1 MSEAD
6 CEAGAGGARVTTPG
20 GVPNLPVGALTLDTL
35 VSRLEDMS
43 PEAMRERA
51 GERWPSIF
59 GSSTG
64 GDIMSDLSLSG
75 IIAKLFSGF
84 NSVVANADPADIDGP
99 EDLPGLLW
107 DFITSLPVVGE
118 LVGLLEAIIG
128 EYDGDDEVLLAIQ
141 EIFMP
146 LRRLVQL
153 VAGHDVD
160 WPTQEEVAAGWSKL
174 GTAIKNVLS
183 GLIPVGSL
191 TDAPVNV
198 LPAGTFPAGSLPASE
213 NWSLGASLSGDGT
226 FSAQVV
232 ADGSSHAFRSGK
244 DLHDT
249 FAVTPGQTVA
259 VSFDVGHQSVSWSGP
274 VLVFQMV
281 PYTDGVA
288 GEPVDI
294 VTYTPAT
301 ATVEKRSLSGS
312 WTVPDGVTGA
322 QTRCLVLPAASAGTI
337 RVDNIFLDRKPL
349 IKQGWV
355 ENLPDALQEGIDR
368 TRLLLETLV
377 GGLTG
382 GQVPSGGT
390 LVQLAEAL
398 LSIPFGNVN
407 GVGGPQNIG
416 SSIMGFLNQLLGGFT
431 GQPDLS
437 SAGISDAYNIATQIG
452 QWATLGAFSWDVLG
466 IRDNTSLLTGFLP
479 SGKSTIDISQVA
491 FADTA
496 PLIEVTQSAS
506 AMAFRVMEE
515 SSPLGVASWI
525 SKGTLADI
533 TAVYVHVW
541 LLDAAGGIDRIH
553 SSPNIIGDLP
563 NTAEEAWCF
572 YDLPDLVERLVTQ
585 TWGYEIEV
593 TGSGTYKIVG
603 RRTWLPNHPRSNVV
617 ALGATRNCTTNPGDP
632 PSHINK
638 GAIVRSAFVPLIE
651 TAISAEP
658 GSDVHAPT
666 LVPVTKAGTT
676 PVPSWA
682 NFADTIVVGP
692 GGGGGADGGGPGEWA
707 AVTWRRGEHFDGSTL
722 LTFTPGTPGEG
733 GMLGEAGE
741 DGTAAS
747 VSIPGH
753 ALTAGGGQGGAA
765 LALIP
770 TPGRSPGFYD
780 LGGTV
785 LKGGG
790 EQTVLGAD
798 GTSPGGGAAAR
809 SPLFPLRRAGRGGP
823 SGAWYR
829 FRQAPIAGEAPLDVA
844 SPLPPT
850 VSVVSVTHST
860 ATITVTKASGD
871 SVTVIGYNA
880 YVDGVKRTATVSYD
894 DTITIAGLPSGTTIE
909 ITATSVGTYANE
921 SSQSDPVEATTTAYV
936 PGDDGPLS
944 GPDQALVDSVM
955 GNIVSSGRA
964 WGASIAITGPT
975 GAYRKAYGK
984 AGPGAA
990 RDLSLDDHFR
1000 IGSNTKMFTA
1010 RAILMEL
1017 DRGHL
1022 ALTDAVAEH
1031 IPPDYFGRRVPN
1043 DINITIEHL
1052 LCMRSGLAEY
1062 LGNLFLGLKLVFTP
1076 AVGYTE
1082 TEHLDWIRVWGG
1094 NDYGQAP
1101 FPGFTYCNSNY
1112 IVLGQIVENVS
1123 GKPIKQYISEEI
1135 LTPLG
1140 LSETS
1145 WPDDANM
1152 PEPYAN
1158 GKFDSSNLPNKV
1170 WTVMNPG
1177 WGAAAGALVSTIGDM
1192 QKWGRELLDGTM
1204 LSPEAHDMALNRVY
1218 NVVGTPGL
1226 APVLSGYGFANL
1238 SMGQWRGH
1246 GGSIPGYDTVCIV
1259 NPVTNTVVTA
1269 MQCYQEPGAPLYYRD
1284 LGVDLLPKLFP
1295 GSETLTSWPEFGA
1308 P

>member
-1 MSEAD
+1 
-6 CEAGAGGARVTTPG
+6 
-20 GVPNLPVGALTLDTL
+20 
-35 VSRLEDMS
+35 
-43 PEAMRERA
+43 
-51 GERWPSIF
+51 
-59 GSSTG
+59 
-64 GDIMSDLSLSG
+64 MSDLSLSG
-75 IIAKLFSGF
+75 IIAKLFSEF

-153 VAGHDVD
+153 VAGKDVD
-160 WPTQEEVAAGWSKL
+160 WPTAGEVAEGWEDL
-174 GTAIKNVLS
+174 GDALASAAKNAIS
-183 GLIPVGSL
+183 EIRGLISVGSL

-198 LPAGTFPAGSLPASE
+198 LPAGSFPAGSLPSSE
-213 NWSLGASLSGDGT
+213 DWSLSTSLSGDGT
-226 FSAQVV
+226 FSAQVI
-232 ADGSSHAFRSGK
+232 ADGKYHAFRSGQGPE
-244 DLHDT
+244 DA
-249 FAVTPGQTVA
+249 FAVTPGQA
-259 VSFDVGHQSVSWSGP
+259 LAFSFDVGHQSVSWSGP
-274 VLVFQMV
+274 ILVFQMV
-281 PYTDGVA
+281 PYTDGAA
-288 GEPVDI
+288 GDPVDI
-294 VTYTPAT
+294 VSYTPT
-301 ATVEKRSLSGS
+301 AGTVEKKGLSGS

-322 QTRCLVLPAASAGTI
+322 QTRCLILPAAEAGTI
-337 RVDNIFLDRKPL
+337 RVDNIFVDRKPL

-355 ENLPDALQEGIDR
+355 ENLPDALQEGVDR

-390 LVQLAEAL
+390 LGQLAEAL

-407 GVGGPQNIG
+407 GVGGP
-416 SSIMGFLNQLLGGFT
+416 SSIGGSFQGLLNQLVGGFT
-431 GQPDLS
+431 GRPDVSNVGL
-437 SAGISDAYNIATQIG
+437 SDAFNAATQVG
-452 QWATLGAFSWDVLG
+452 QWATQGAFAFDVLG
-466 IRDNTSLLTGFLP
+466 IRDNTSLLSGFLP
-479 SGKSTIDISQVA
+479 SSKTTMSLEKVG
-491 FADTA
+491 FGTA
-496 PLIEVTQSAS
+496 PLIDLTQSAS
-506 AMAFRVMEE
+506 VIAFERMEL
-515 SSPLGVASWI
+515 SSPLGVVSWMG
-525 SKGTLADI
+525 KDLTGI
-533 TAVYVHVW
+533 TAFYVNIW
-541 LLDAAGGIDRIH
+541 KMDDAGGIDLVHH
-553 SSPNIIGDLP
+553 SANIVGDVD
-563 NTAEEAWCF
+563 NSGSEEWNF
-572 YDLPDLVERLVTQ
+572 YDLAEPIDRSAKEVWAYELVVV
-585 TWGYEIEV
+585 G
-593 TGSGTYKIVG
+593 GGTYKVVG
-603 RRTWLPNHPRSNVV
+603 AQSWLPDHPRSNVV
-617 ALGATRNCTTNPGDP
+617 SLAATRNNTVSPDSP

-638 GAIVRSAFVPLIE
+638 GAITRSQYVPFIE

-658 GSDVHAPT
+658 GSDVHAP
-666 LVPVTKAGTT
+666 LLLSASHAGTT
-676 PVPSWA
+676 PVPSWG
-682 NFADTIVVGP
+682 NFVDVVLVGP
-692 GGGGGADGGGPGEWA
+692 GGGGGADGGGPGELA

-809 SPLFPLRRAGRGGP
+809 NPMFPLRRAGRGGP

-1062 LGNLFLGLKLVFTP
+1062 LGSLFLGLKLVFTP
-1076 AVGYTE
+1076 AAGYTE
-1082 TEHLDWIRVWGG
+1082 TEHLDWIRRRGG

-1158 GKFDSSNLPNKV
+1158 GKFDSSNRPNKV

-1218 NVVGTPGL
+1218 NIVGTPGL
-1226 APVLSGYGFANL
+1226 KPVLSGYGFANL